1 MTITNVGMEVGIE
14 ITVVILTVS
23 AGIDIT
29 DAITMTLQET

>member
-1 MTITNVGMEVGIE
+1 MTAEMEVGIE

-29 DAITMTLQET
+29 MIDVITMTLLVP